1 METEN
6 TSECQEA
13 DALLND
19 ALAESSAGVDTV
31 SREQRLMNALEYQA
45 EALSRESKRDAC
57 LGALNAGLARM
68 AIRLEEAI
76 EEALAGGPVTLERIR
91 QIEPVLNDHLRV
103 TRQIDRFAQFEM
115 RVEEK
120 REIAKNG
127 RGKIEMFALQ
137 AYAKEAGVKGGP
149 QLPR

>member
-68 AIRLEEAI
+68 AIRLEHAI
-76 EEALAGGPVTLERIR
+76 EEAFDAEPLTLERVSKISPALNDHQRLAR
-91 QIEPVLNDHLRV
+91 QIE
-103 TRQIDRFAQFEM
+103 RFAQFEM
-115 RVEEK
+115 RVEDK
-120 REIAKNG
+120 RELAKNA
-127 RGKIEMFALQ
+127 RGKVEMFALQ
-137 AYAKEAGVKGGP
+137 AYAKEAGVKGGSRV
-149 QLPR
+149 PR